1 MKCMSTYLK
10 FNPHCVCWGG
20 CECLCGICVTWLI
33 VHDSFHVTW
42 LIVRD
47 RTHLVWLNW
56 RGITPCVCHGSLC
69 VTWLILCDTT
79 HAVVPDA
86 SARVVVFVSALWYT
100 PDIAYFSWL
109 VLHNMTHHTWHDS
122 FCVTWLVLRDMI
134 HAVVPDASVHVVVF
148 ANALWYTRDITYF
161 SWVVV
166 LRDMTHFTWHD
177 SLCVTW
183 LILCDMTHAVVPDA
197 SVHVVVFVGALWYT
211 RDITYFSWLIL
222 RDMTHHTWHDSLC
235 VTWLVLRD
243 MTHAVVPEA
252 SVRVVVVVSA
262 SDSAHAALNRGRLAV
277 NGNICM
283 YMYMHMCVSARL
295 CVCVCLSVCVRFGSR
310 NADSWASRC
319 EW

>member
-86 SARVVVFVSALWYT
+86 SVRVVVFVSALWYT

-122 FCVTWLVLRDMI
+122 FCVTWLVLRDM
-134 HAVVPDASVHVVVF
+134 
-148 ANALWYTRDITYF
+148 N
-161 SWVVV
+161 
-166 LRDMTHFTWHD
+166 
-177 SLCVTW
+177 
-183 LILCDMTHAVVPDA
+183 
-197 SVHVVVFVGALWYT
+197 
-211 RDITYFSWLIL
+211 
-222 RDMTHHTWHDSLC
+222 HHTWHDSLC
-235 VTWLVLRD
+235 VMWLVLRD

-252 SVRVVVVVSA
+252 SVRVVAVVSA
-262 SDSAHAALNRGRLAV
+262 SNSAHAALNRGCLAV

-283 YMYMHMCVSARL
+283 YMYTYMCVSARL
-295 CVCVCLSVCVRFGSR
+295 CVCVCVSVSIRLCACS
-310 NADSWASRC
+310 ADSWASRF
-319 EW
+319 